1 MHILSENN
9 TETWSVFRK
18 LAFRFS
24 FVFIFSFIL
33 VFNNGTYPL
42 YGYISQPLN
51 RLMQR
56 FVPWFSENILHY
68 SYDHSI
74 FVNGSGDTSYA
85 WVSLLILFFIAL
97 ISAVIWSI
105 LDQKRT
111 NYTVLL
117 YWLTAAIRY
126 YVAFMLIN
134 YGMIKVFYMQM
145 QPPRLTQLLQP
156 LGEYSPMGL
165 VWTYIGYSKGYN
177 LLIGIVE
184 ILSGLLLFRKTM
196 VMGALITVATSINI
210 MAVNYFYDVPV
221 KMISTALLL
230 FSIFLLL
237 PYIKSLFTFFVTGRP
252 VQLTSPQ
259 HPLFNRNWKRK
270 SLFIA
275 KLVLLII
282 FSIQEITSL
291 FSTQKLIAEY
301 QKKSPLYGIYRIEQT
316 EKQRKSI
323 PKNWRLIAFEFDN
336 YKVLIR
342 NTDYSP
348 QTESVVIDT
357 AGKKITL
364 NNYEF
369 DYRINPGGNILLTKT
384 FDDHIEE
391 IKLVKQDPQAFELM
405 RRKFNW
411 IQEYPYNR

>member
-1 MHILSENN
+1 MYILSENSP
-9 TETWSVFRK
+9 EIWSAFRK

-42 YGYISQPLN
+42 YGYISMPLT

-56 FVPWFSENILHY
+56 FVPWFSENILCY
-68 SYDHSI
+68 SYDHSVFI
-74 FVNGSGDTSYA
+74 NGSGDTSYA
-85 WVSLLILFFIAL
+85 WVSLLILFLIAL

-105 LDQKRT
+105 LDRKRT
-111 NYTVLL
+111 NYTFLL
-117 YWLTAAIRY
+117 YWLTTAIRY

-134 YGMIKVFYMQM
+134 YGMIKIFHMQM

-165 VWTYIGYSKGYN
+165 AWTYIGYSKGYN
-177 LLIGIVE
+177 LLIGLVE

-196 VMGALITVATSINI
+196 VVGALITVATSINI

-221 KMISTALLL
+221 KMVSTALLL

-237 PYIKSLFTFFVTGRP
+237 PYLNSLFTFFITGRP
-252 VQLTSPQ
+252 AQLPPPQ
-259 HPLFNRNWKRK
+259 QPLSNRNWKRK
-270 SLFIA
+270 NLFIA
-275 KLVLLII
+275 KLILLII
-282 FSIQEITSL
+282 FSIQEIMSL
-291 FSTQKLIAEY
+291 FNTQKLIAEY
-301 QKKSPLYGIYRIEQT
+301 QKKSPLYGIYRIVQT
-316 EKQRKSI
+316 QKQHKSI
-323 PKNWRLIAFEFDN
+323 PQNWRLIVFEFDS

-342 NTDYSP
+342 NTDYRP
-348 QTESVVIDT
+348 QTESVVIDA

-369 DYRINPGGNILLTKT
+369 DYRITPDGNIRLTKT
-384 FDDHIEE
+384 FGDHMEE

-411 IQEYPYNR
+411 IQEYPYSR

>member
-1 MHILSENN
+1 MHILSENSP
-9 TETWSVFRK
+9 EIWSAFRK

-42 YGYISQPLN
+42 YGYISMPLT

-56 FVPWFSENILHY
+56 FVPWFSENILCY

-74 FVNGSGDTSYA
+74 FINGSGDTSYA
-85 WVSLLILFFIAL
+85 WVSLLPLFLIAL

-105 LDQKRT
+105 LDRKRT
-111 NYTVLL
+111 NYTFLL
-117 YWLTAAIRY
+117 YWLTTAIRY

-134 YGMIKVFYMQM
+134 YGMIKIFHMQM

-165 VWTYIGYSKGYN
+165 AWTYIGYSKGYN
-177 LLIGIVE
+177 LLIGLVE

-196 VMGALITVATSINI
+196 VLGALITVATSINI

-221 KMISTALLL
+221 KMVSTALLL

-237 PYIKSLFTFFVTGRP
+237 PYLNSLFTFFITGRL
-252 VQLTSPQ
+252 VQLPPPPQ
-259 HPLFNRNWKRK
+259 PLFNRNWKRK

-275 KLVLLII
+275 KLILLII
-282 FSIQEITSL
+282 FSIQEIMSL
-291 FSTQKLIAEY
+291 FNTQKLIAEY

-316 EKQRKSI
+316 QKQHKSI
-323 PKNWRLIAFEFDN
+323 PQNWRLIVFEFDS

-369 DYRINPGGNILLTKT
+369 YYRINPDGNIFLTKT
-384 FDDHIEE
+384 FDDHTEE

-411 IQEYPYNR
+411 IQEYPYSR

>member
-1 MHILSENN
+1 MHILSENSP
-9 TETWSVFRK
+9 ETWSAFRK

-33 VFNNGTYPL
+33 VVNNGSYPL
-42 YGYISQPLN
+42 YGYISQPLTH
-51 RLMQR
+51 LMQR
-56 FVPWFSENILHY
+56 LVPWFSENILRY

-97 ISAVIWSI
+97 ISAFIWSI
-105 LDQKRT
+105 LDRRRT
-111 NYTVLL
+111 NYMVLL
-117 YWLTAAIRY
+117 YWLTTAIRY

-134 YGMIKVFYMQM
+134 YGLVKVFHMQM

-165 VWTYIGYSKGYN
+165 AWTYIGYSKGYN
-177 LLIGIVE
+177 LLIGLVE

-196 VMGALITVATSINI
+196 VIGALITVATSINI

-221 KMISTALLL
+221 KMVSTALLL

-237 PYIKSLFTFFVTGRP
+237 PYIKSLFTFFIAGKP
-252 VQLTSPQ
+252 VQLPPLQ

-270 SLFIA
+270 GLFIA

-316 EKQRKSI
+316 EKQHKSI
-323 PKNWRLIAFEFDN
+323 PENWRLIVFEFDN
-336 YKVLIR
+336 FKVLIR

-348 QTESVVIDT
+348 QTESVVIDA

-369 DYRINPGGNILLTKT
+369 DYRINPDGNILLTKT
-384 FDDHIEE
+384 FDGHTEE

-411 IQEYPYNR
+411 IQEYPYSR

>member
-1 MHILSENN
+1 MHILSENSP
-9 TETWSVFRK
+9 ERWSAFRK

-24 FVFIFSFIL
+24 FIFIFAFIL

-42 YGYISQPLN
+42 YGYISPPLN
-51 RLMQR
+51 RFMQR
-56 FVPWFSENILHY
+56 LTPWFSENILGY

-85 WVSLLILFFIAL
+85 WVSLIILFLIAF

-105 LDQKRT
+105 LDQRRA
-111 NYTVLL
+111 NYTILL
-117 YWLTAAIRY
+117 YWLTTAIRY

-134 YGMIKVFYMQM
+134 YGMIKVFHMQM
-145 QPPRLTQLLQP
+145 LPPRLTQLLQP

-165 VWTYIGYSKGYN
+165 AWTYIGYSKGYN
-177 LLIGIVE
+177 LLIGLVE

-196 VMGALITVATSINI
+196 IVGALITVATSINI

-230 FSIFLLL
+230 FSLFLLL
-237 PYIKSLFTFFVTGRP
+237 PYLKSLFTIFIVGKP
-252 VQLTSPQ
+252 VQLLPVQQPS
-259 HPLFNRNWKRK
+259 FNRSWKRK

-275 KLVLLII
+275 KLVLLLAFMVQQII
-282 FSIQEITSL
+282 GIFNG
-291 FSTQKLIAEY
+291 KKMMAEY
-301 QKKSPLYGIYRIEQT
+301 LKKSPLYGIYRIEQT
-316 EKQRKSI
+316 GTQRKSI
-323 PKNWRLIAFEFDN
+323 PENWRLIVFEIDN
-336 YKVLIR
+336 YKVLVR
-342 NTDYSP
+342 DTDYSP
-348 QTESVVIDT
+348 QKESVVIDA

-364 NNYEF
+364 NNYQF
-369 DYRINPGGNILLTKT
+369 DYQINANGNILLTKT

-391 IKLVKQDPQAFELM
+391 IKLVKQDPQEFELIK
-405 RRKFNW
+405 RKFNW

>member
-1 MHILSENN
+1 MYILSENSP
-9 TETWSVFRK
+9 ETWSAFRK

-42 YGYISQPLN
+42 YGYLSQPLT

-56 FVPWFSENILHY
+56 FVPWFSENVLRY

-85 WVSLLILFFIAL
+85 WVSLLVLFFIAL
-97 ISAVIWSI
+97 ISAFIWSI
-105 LDQKRT
+105 LDRRRT

-117 YWLTAAIRY
+117 YWLTTAIRY
-126 YVAFMLIN
+126 YIAFMLIN
-134 YGMIKVFYMQM
+134 YGLVKIFHMQM

-165 VWTYIGYSKGYN
+165 AWTYIGYSKGYN
-177 LLIGIVE
+177 LLIGLVE

-196 VMGALITVATSINI
+196 VIGALITVATSINI

-237 PYIKSLFTFFVTGRP
+237 PYIKSLFTFFITGRP
-252 VQLTSPQ
+252 VQLTTPQ
-259 HPLFNRNWKRK
+259 QPVLNRNWKRK
-270 SLFIA
+270 SLSVA
-275 KLVLLII
+275 KLVLLTI

-291 FSTQKLIAEY
+291 SSTQKLIDEY

-316 EKQRKSI
+316 GIQRKSI
-323 PKNWRLIAFEFDN
+323 PENWRFIVFESDN

-348 QTESVVIDT
+348 QTESVVIDA
-357 AGKKITL
+357 AGRKITL

-369 DYRINPGGNILLTKT
+369 DYRINPDGNIRLTKT
-384 FDDHIEE
+384 FDNHTEE
-391 IKLVKQDPQAFELM
+391 IRLVKQDPQAFELM

-411 IQEYPYNR
+411 IQEYPYSR

>member
-1 MHILSENN
+1 
-9 TETWSVFRK
+9 

-24 FVFIFSFIL
+24 FIFIFSFIL

-42 YGYISQPLN
+42 YNYISQPLTHC
-51 RLMQR
+51 LQK

-68 SYDHSI
+68 SYDHNI
-74 FVNGSGDTSYA
+74 FINGSGDTSYA
-85 WVSLLILFFIAL
+85 WISLLILFFIAL
-97 ISAVIWSI
+97 ISTVIWSV
-105 LDQKRT
+105 LDRKRA
-111 NYTVLL
+111 NYTVLS
-117 YWLTAAIRY
+117 YWLTVAIRY

-165 VWTYIGYSKGYN
+165 AWTYIGYSKGFN
-177 LLIGIVE
+177 LLIGLVE

-196 VMGALITVATSINI
+196 VLGALITVATSINI

-221 KMISTALLL
+221 KMLSTALLL

-237 PYIKSLFTFFVTGRP
+237 PYIKLLFVFFIAGKP
-252 VQLTSPQ
+252 VQLP
-259 HPLFNRNWKRK
+259 PLQQPFFNRNWKRK

-282 FSIQEITSL
+282 FSVQEAKSL
-291 FSTQKLIAEY
+291 VSTQKLIAEY
-301 QKKSPLYGIYRIEQT
+301 LKKSPLYGIYRIEQT

-323 PKNWRLIAFEFDN
+323 PENWRLIVFEFDN

-342 NTDYSP
+342 NTDYIP
-348 QTESVVIDT
+348 QQESVVIDS

-369 DYRINPGGNILLTKT
+369 DYRINPDGNILLTKT
-384 FDDHIEE
+384 FDDHTEE
-391 IKLVKQDPQAFELM
+391 INLVKQDPQTFELM

>member
-1 MHILSENN
+1 MHILSENSP
-9 TETWSVFRK
+9 ETWSAFRK

-33 VFNNGTYPL
+33 VVNNGSYPL
-42 YGYISQPLN
+42 YGYISQPLTH
-51 RLMQR
+51 LMQR
-56 FVPWFSENILHY
+56 LVPWFSENILRY

-97 ISAVIWSI
+97 ISAFIWSI
-105 LDQKRT
+105 LDRRRT
-111 NYTVLL
+111 NYMVLL
-117 YWLTAAIRY
+117 YWLTTAIRY

-134 YGMIKVFYMQM
+134 YGLVKVFHMQM

-165 VWTYIGYSKGYN
+165 AWTYIGYSRGYN
-177 LLIGIVE
+177 LLIGLVE

-196 VMGALITVATSINI
+196 VIGALITVATSINI

-221 KMISTALLL
+221 KMVSTALLL

-237 PYIKSLFTFFVTGRP
+237 PYIKSLFTFFIAGKP
-252 VQLTSPQ
+252 VQLPPLQ

-270 SLFIA
+270 GLFIA

-316 EKQRKSI
+316 EKQHKSI
-323 PKNWRLIAFEFDN
+323 PENWRLIVFEFDN
-336 YKVLIR
+336 FKVLIR

-348 QTESVVIDT
+348 QTESVVIDA

-369 DYRINPGGNILLTKT
+369 DYRINPDGNILLTKT
-384 FDDHIEE
+384 FDGHTEE

-411 IQEYPYNR
+411 IQEYPYSR

>member
-1 MHILSENN
+1 MHILSENSS
-9 TETWSVFRK
+9 ETWSAFRK

-42 YGYISQPLN
+42 YGYISQPLTH
-51 RLMQR
+51 LMQR
-56 FVPWFSENILHY
+56 LVPWFSENILRY

-97 ISAVIWSI
+97 ISAFIWSI
-105 LDQKRT
+105 LDRRRT

-117 YWLTAAIRY
+117 YWLTTAIRY

-134 YGMIKVFYMQM
+134 YGLVKVFHMQM

-165 VWTYIGYSKGYN
+165 AWTYIGYSRGYN
-177 LLIGIVE
+177 LLIGLVE

-196 VMGALITVATSINI
+196 VIGALITVATSINI

-221 KMISTALLL
+221 KMVSTALLL

-237 PYIKSLFTFFVTGRP
+237 PYIKSLFTFFIAGKP
-252 VQLTSPQ
+252 VQLPPLQ
-259 HPLFNRNWKRK
+259 QPLFNRNWKRK
-270 SLFIA
+270 GLFIA
-275 KLVLLII
+275 KVVLLII

-316 EKQRKSI
+316 EKQHKSI
-323 PKNWRLIAFEFDN
+323 PENWRLIIFEFDN

-369 DYRINPGGNILLTKT
+369 DYRINPDGNILLTKT
-384 FDDHIEE
+384 FDDHTEE

-411 IQEYPYNR
+411 IQEYPYSR

>member
-1 MHILSENN
+1 MYILSENSP
-9 TETWSVFRK
+9 EIWSAFRK
-18 LAFRFS
+18 LDFRFS

-42 YGYISQPLN
+42 YGYISMPLT

-56 FVPWFSENILHY
+56 FVPWFSENILCY
-68 SYDHSI
+68 SYDHSVFI
-74 FVNGSGDTSYA
+74 NGSGDTSYA
-85 WVSLLILFFIAL
+85 WVSLLILFLIAL

-105 LDQKRT
+105 LDRKRT
-111 NYTVLL
+111 NYTFLL
-117 YWLTAAIRY
+117 YWLTTAIRY

-134 YGMIKVFYMQM
+134 YGMIKIFHMQM

-165 VWTYIGYSKGYN
+165 AWTYIGYSKGYN
-177 LLIGIVE
+177 LLIGLVE

-196 VMGALITVATSINI
+196 VVGALITVATSINI

-221 KMISTALLL
+221 KMVSTALLL

-237 PYIKSLFTFFVTGRP
+237 PYLNSLFTFFITGRP
-252 VQLTSPQ
+252 AQLPPPQ
-259 HPLFNRNWKRK
+259 QPLSNRNWKRK
-270 SLFIA
+270 NLFFA
-275 KLVLLII
+275 KLILLII
-282 FSIQEITSL
+282 FSIQEIMSL
-291 FSTQKLIAEY
+291 FNTQKLIAGY
-301 QKKSPLYGIYRIEQT
+301 QKKSPLYGIYHVEQT
-316 EKQRKSI
+316 QKQHKSI
-323 PKNWRLIAFEFDN
+323 PQNWRLIVFEFDS

-342 NTDYSP
+342 NTDYRP
-348 QTESVVIDT
+348 QTESVVIDA

-369 DYRINPGGNILLTKT
+369 DYRITPDGNIRLTKT
-384 FDDHIEE
+384 FGDHMEE

-411 IQEYPYNR
+411 IQEYPYSR